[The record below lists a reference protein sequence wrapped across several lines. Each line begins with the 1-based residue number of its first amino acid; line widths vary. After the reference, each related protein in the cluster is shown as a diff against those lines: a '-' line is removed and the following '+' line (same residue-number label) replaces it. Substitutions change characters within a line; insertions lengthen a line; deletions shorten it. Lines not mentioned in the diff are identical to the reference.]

1 MALARFRWIG
11 NEASPRTAEW
21 LRQRG
26 NGESSLLGDRGFS
39 LIEVLAATTILT
51 VALAALAQ
59 LFAISAKSN
68 SSAKATTFASVL
80 AQQKMEQLRGLTWG
94 FDTLGLPLT
103 DTTTDITIVP
113 EMAGGHG
120 LSPSPAGTLGQNTD
134 GYCDFIDKN
143 GAWLGGGQTPP
154 ASTAY
159 IRRWSVEPLPTN
171 PNNTVVLQVL
181 VTRWRNRGSAD
192 TAVGVNRL
200 PDEARIV
207 SVKTRKAT

>member
-21 LRQRG
+21 P
-26 NGESSLLGDRGFS
+26 LGDRGFS

-113 EMAGGHG
+113 EMAGGGHG

-192 TAVGVNRL
+192 AAVGVNRL

>member
-94 FDTLGLPLT
+94 YDALGLPLT
-103 DTTTDITIVP
+103 DTTTNISVMP
-113 EMAGGHG
+113 ETAGGHG
-120 LSPSPAGTLGQNTD
+120 LTPSPTAALSQNTV
-134 GYCDFIDKN
+134 GYCDF
-143 GAWLGGGQTPP
+143 L
-154 ASTAY
+154 
-159 IRRWSVEPLPTN
+159 
-171 PNNTVVLQVL
+171 
-181 VTRWRNRGSAD
+181 
-192 TAVGVNRL
+192 
-200 PDEARIV
+200 
-207 SVKTRKAT
+207 